1 MTNDEKDQR
10 FAVLLTIAGQA
21 RSYFDDAL
29 IRVASS
35 EHLSRTDLPD
45 YLLIG
50 MSYLASYQN
59 QALLWCLAK
68 PEASYGAE
76 ILARGLLEF
85 LAQTAFVL
93 GKETDSPIGTPEQ
106 RAACVSLARAREEY
120 KILYEARDA
129 GAVDRP
135 AGNALERVWMYL
147 DLHEQLGCPGR
158 TTPWLCLGDD
168 GKTCRHKSQWP
179 CFHESD
185 PRPRVTVRH
194 TLERLALRLNRPW
207 LLHLYITSSLISH
220 QQMIDRI
227 VHWAEGQDL
236 DLPGPPS
243 YQYRAIV
250 LSASVG
256 AYGQA
261 LGWILESH
269 SIEESRKLEPYF
281 AVLYQMPD
289 WQSVASGAWD

>member
-135 AGNALERVWMYL
+135 AGNALELPPADDRS
-147 DLHEQLGCPGR
+147 DRAPGR
-158 TTPWLCLGDD
+158 GPGFGPPRATVLPVPGNCPERLCRRVRAGARL
-168 GKTCRHKSQWP
+168 
-179 CFHESD
+179 D
-185 PRPRVTVRH
+185 PRKPLDRGESKARTVFR
-194 TLERLALRLNRPW
+194 
-207 LLHLYITSSLISH
+207 
-220 QQMIDRI
+220 
-227 VHWAEGQDL
+227 
-236 DLPGPPS
+236 GPPS
-243 YQYRAIV
+243 DA
-250 LSASVG
+250 
-256 AYGQA
+256 
-261 LGWILESH
+261 
-269 SIEESRKLEPYF
+269 
-281 AVLYQMPD
+281 
-289 WQSVASGAWD
+289 